1 MAWQEITVV
10 YIRVIEG
17 EQREENRLG
26 YIIYLKAT
34 RFAGGLNQA
43 GEQWGQIKRPM
54 HWFNLNISVANLLQQ
69 GRWGE
74 TGENE
79 VTHLSD

>member
-26 YIIYLKAT
+26 YITYLKAT
-34 RFAGGLNQA
+34 RFAGGLIRRA
-43 GEQWGQIKRPM
+43 MGTDK
-54 HWFNLNISVANLLQQ
+54 
-69 GRWGE
+69 E
-74 TGENE
+74 TDAL
-79 VTHLSD
+79 V

>member
-1 MAWQEITVV
+1 MAWQGITVV

-26 YIIYLKAT
+26 YITYLKAT

-54 HWFNLNISVANLLQQ
+54 HWFNLNISVTNLLQR